1 MFPFDIRNHEIICV
15 GDLCADLIIPYGE
28 IKNTISKM
36 RESLAVE
43 EQSVV
48 FRSGGS
54 VGNTAKVLGKLHQN
68 PIFITHIGN
77 DQAGQ
82 FLKQEMEKYH
92 VKMDHAI
99 ASDKGSVICI
109 AVLDENRDRTMF
121 VWVPPW
127 SGLDHYTLNSFS
139 EEIYKKPAIIFSSGM
154 VLTND
159 IESGNAILAFIER
172 MKENNSILV
181 FDLNI
186 RAESYGFEAQR
197 RQLFERVLQYSDVV
211 LGSGIEEFGQLTGK
225 NNMIDAVRAIANDHS
240 CIIAR
245 DGSLPILIRE
255 GDRQITVKV
264 EAVKPAC
271 TVGAG
276 DTFDAA
282 FLMAL
287 RKGYNIENCVTF
299 ANKIAGYMISRE
311 EHLAIP
317 DNAESLLPGND
328 LCDSQT
334 SFQ

>member
-1 MFPFDIRNHEIICV
+1 MMFLSEITDHEIICV
-15 GDLCADLIIPYGE
+15 GDLCADLIIPYGD
-28 IKNTISKM
+28 IKKTISKM
-36 RESLAVE
+36 REDPTTIK
-43 EQSVV
+43 EQSVT

-68 PIFITHIGN
+68 PILITNVGN
-77 DQAGQ
+77 DQIGQ
-82 FLKQEMEKYH
+82 FLKQEMEKEH
-92 VKMDHAI
+92 VNMNYSI
-99 ASDKGSVICI
+99 ASDKGSIICI

-121 VWVPPW
+121 VWVPTW
-127 SGLDHYTLNSFS
+127 SGFDHYTLNSFP
-139 EEIYKKPAIIFSSGM
+139 EEIYKKNAIIFSSGM

-159 IESGNAILAFIER
+159 IESGNAVLEFFKR

-186 RAESYGFEAQR
+186 RAESYGFEGQR
-197 RQLFERVLQYSDVV
+197 RELFERALQYSDIV

-225 NNMIDAVRAIANDHS
+225 NNMIDAVRAMRNDHY

-245 DGSLPILIRE
+245 DGDRPILIQKR
-255 GDRQITVKV
+255 DMQMTVKV
-264 EAVKPAC
+264 EPVTPIS

-287 RKGYNIENCVTF
+287 RKGYSIVDCVTF
-299 ANKIAGYMISRE
+299 ANKIAAYMINNE

-317 DNAESLLPGND
+317 DNAENILTGK
-328 LCDSQT
+328 
-334 SFQ
+334 